1 MNRSDNDLIA
11 KYQNIRT
18 ILREEQDK
26 QALPEQYQKLMNT
39 SKALGHLEGAISL
52 ALVRLKGVQIE
63 LNNPEVSQVV
73 LKLQDALVKAK
84 ELAPGFQSENK

>member
-1 MNRSDNDLIA
+1 MNRSDSELIS
-11 KYQNIRT
+11 KYQNMRKV
-18 ILREEQDK
+18 LREEQEK
-26 QALPEQYQKLMNT
+26 QALPEQHQKLLNT

-84 ELAPGFQSENK
+84 ELAPGFQSPNK

>member
-1 MNRSDNDLIA
+1 MAHNNNDLMA
-11 KYQNIRT
+11 KYSDVRKIVK
-18 ILREEQDK
+18 EQQDQK
-26 QALPEQYQKLMNT
+26 LPEHYERLMNT
-39 SKALGHLEGAISL
+39 NKALGHLEGAISL
-52 ALVRLKGVQIE
+52 ALVRLKGIQIE